1 MNLVITPAEGGG
13 LGQGQ
18 GQGQEQG
25 RSASAL
31 AFDYRGAYVRLLQA
45 LEIAA
50 SPSSSEDF
58 MFVLRIWPKID
69 RDHDDHDHDH
79 RLMLVN
85 DVLVSIDAMIVI

>member
-1 MNLVITPAEGGG
+1 MNLAITPAEGGG
-13 LGQGQ
+13 LGLGQ
-18 GQGQEQG
+18 GQG

-69 RDHDDHDHDH
+69 RDHDDHDY